1 MNERLWVKICGL
13 TTAEGVHAAVKAQV
27 DAIGFVFA
35 PSSRRVTPQ
44 RAAEISA
51 QVPQSIQRFAVFQH
65 PEQCLVDEVCEV
77 LKPDVV
83 QTDIA
88 DLATLKLPE
97 TVRSMAVIRAGS
109 ALPSTLPRVVLFE
122 GPRSGTG
129 ETADWTQAELVARRT
144 KLILAGGLHPDNVAD
159 AVRDVYPYGV
169 DVSSGVESAPG
180 IKDPELIMRFV
191 TAARDARDVL
201 II

>member
-13 TTAEGVHAAVKAQV
+13 TTAEGVQAAVKAQV

-35 PSSRRVTPQ
+35 PSTRRVTPQ
-44 RAAEISA
+44 RAVQLSA
-51 QVPQSIQRFAVFQH
+51 DVPPSIQRIAVFQH
-65 PEQCLVDEVCEV
+65 PEQRLLDEVCEV

-88 DLATLKLPE
+88 DLSALKIPD
-97 TVRSMAVIRAGS
+97 TVRSTAVIRAGQ
-109 ALPSTLPRVVLFE
+109 ALPSSLPRIVLFE

-129 ETADWTQAELVARRT
+129 QTADWTAAERIARRT
-144 KLILAGGLHPDNVAD
+144 KLILAGGLHPDNVAE
-159 AVRDVYPYGV
+159 AVRVVYPYGV

-180 IKDPELIMRFV
+180 VKDPELIMRFV

-201 II
+201 IV